1 MLTGMH
7 LHRFT
12 AAVRQLLAYPALL
25 GWRALC
31 GAALRRFRGRLHH
44 GAATNDQTL
53 VAILHGA
60 QQTRIGRRF
69 EFANMLAADDP
80 VDEFRRHVPVRDY
93 AAHADD
99 IQAIA
104 NGATDVLFA
113 GRPSMF
119 VATSGTSSDPKLL
132 PTNRAQQQQAL
143 RHIALLAP
151 AMRWEA
157 APQLRPTQRSINLM
171 LASSPTNKL
180 PGGILLGMSSG
191 GGVRK
196 VLGAAPFIWTSPAA
210 VFELQDHATALYL
223 HALFGLRDASAGCIE
238 AVFGTHI
245 VSWVAMLLARQDDL
259 INDIANGTICRDL
272 PLGDTERRYFESRLP
287 PDRARAAALQAAFA
301 AGEQGLLARLWP
313 KLRVLSTA
321 VSGGFAVSLPRLR
334 LLAGDQVRICGTC
347 YGATECM
354 VGVNLWPSLHE
365 RYALSP
371 GAAYFEFLP
380 LDDAVSRP
388 LKIAD
393 VHVGEC
399 YELVVTTFA
408 GLYRYRLGDVVRICD
423 RIGDTPVFEFDHRL
437 GDVMDLVGEKTTQQH
452 TQTVV
457 ALLAEQCFG
466 SADAISNY
474 TVAADL
480 SVTPYRYRV
489 YLELTDEALAERAD
503 CIRLAELFD
512 AELQRVNLS
521 YRTLARANQRLG
533 LPEVRLVRRGTFAY
547 LEEQSFRSKAGIS
560 RNQIKTPRAVK
571 DPSQISLLDERTLAT
586 SGQPQ
591 NSPQKS
597 PQALPEA
604 AP

>member
-1 MLTGMH
+1 MNFRDLYVS
-7 LHRFT
+7 L
-12 AAVRQLLAYPALL
+12 RQRCAYPAFWVWRQL
-25 GWRALC
+25 GRRALRGFRRRLQS
-31 GAALRRFRGRLHH
+31 GAA
-44 GAATNDQTL
+44 ANDQAL
-53 VAILHGA
+53 ISILTAA
-60 QQTRIGRRF
+60 QDTDIGLRF
-69 EFANMLAADDP
+69 GFASMLAKDDP
-80 VDEFRRHVPVRDY
+80 VAAFHRRVPVRDY
-93 AAHADD
+93 SDHAAD
-99 IQAIA
+99 IEAIA
-104 NGATDVLFA
+104 NGKSDVLFA
-113 GRPSMF
+113 GRPGMF

-132 PTNRAQQQQAL
+132 PTNSAQQQQAL
-143 RHIALLAP
+143 RHIALLTP
-151 AMRWEA
+151 AMRWEV
-157 APQLRPTQRSINLM
+157 APKLRLTQRSINLM
-171 LASSPTNKL
+171 LASSSTNKL

-191 GGVRK
+191 GGLRK
-196 VLGAAPFIWTSPAA
+196 VLGAAPFIWTSPAEI
-210 VFELQDHATALYL
+210 FELQDHATALYL
-223 HALFGLRDASAGCIE
+223 HALFGLRDVSAGCIE

-245 VSWVAMLLARQDDL
+245 VSWVAMLIARQDDL
-259 INDIANGTICRDL
+259 VNDLASGTVNVSL
-272 PLGDTERRYFESRLP
+272 PLSDAQRRKLDAELQ
-287 PDRARAAALQAAFA
+287 PDMARASQVRDAFA
-301 AGEQGLLARLWP
+301 AGEKGLLARLWP
-313 KLRVLSTA
+313 ELRVLSTA

-334 LLAGDQVRICGTC
+334 WLAGEQVHICGTC

-380 LDDAVSRP
+380 LNDVVSLP
-388 LKIAD
+388 LTLAD
-393 VHVGEC
+393 VRVGDC

-466 SADAISNY
+466 SAGAISNY
-474 TVAADL
+474 TVAGDF

-489 YLELTDEALAERAD
+489 YLELADEALAERAD
-503 CIRLAELFD
+503 CVRLAELFD

-533 LPEVRLVRRGTFAY
+533 LPEVRLVRRGTFAR

-560 RNQIKTPRAVK
+560 RNQIKTPRAIK
-571 DPSQISLLDERTLAT
+571 DPSQISLLDERTLAM
-586 SGQPQ
+586 SGQRQ
-591 NSPQKS
+591 NSPQTS
-597 PQALPEA
+597 PEA